1 MDHGDRVLYRGRAEK
16 PVPVLCTLRTMHRR
30 LILATAMAL
39 VSVTAC
45 SRVPPLANTS
55 ASPEELAS
63 AVLDALSR
71 RDRARLD
78 ALAVSEQEFRDHVWP
93 DLPAARPERNLPFS
107 YVWGDLHQKS
117 DISLARIL
125 DAHGGKRHKLQRVTF
140 AGVTPYAHYAVHR
153 DSTFTVVDSSGAPE
167 TIQVCGSFLE
177 KDGAWKVFSY
187 VVDE

>member
-1 MDHGDRVLYRGRAEK
+1 MRRRSFLAMVVGVLGT
-16 PVPVLCTLRTMHRR
+16 P
-30 LILATAMAL
+30 
-39 VSVTAC
+39 AC

-117 DISLARIL
+117 VISLARIL
-125 DAHGGKRHKLQRVTF
+125 EAHGGKRHKLQRVTF
-140 AGVTPYAHYAVHR
+140 AGVAPYAHYAVHR
-153 DSTFTVVDSSGAPE
+153 DATFTVVDSSGAPE
-167 TIQVCGSFLE
+167 TIRVCGSFLE